1 MTPTGRLGC
10 SSVSGTRYNGNEAG
24 GTPAIF
30 NGAVYGVNWS
40 SRQWSSAASPDSL
53 NHSTGCGS
61 RASVGVSQA
70 SKSFM
75 LVSTSRHAD
84 SKYPI
89 ARESSIPEVL
99 RPRSRQYRVLRR
111 KDSSASWGSST
122 DATPVDHTE
131 LNWGSNSGGNGLS
144 TSTTSWPSYSS
155 KYEACSHAATD
166 SAEASIP
173 SKYGRDQRAMR
184 MRLCSRAAH

>member
-10 SSVSGTRYNGNEAG
+10 SSVSGTRYNGNEAA

-70 SKSFM
+70 SKSFI

-84 SKYPI
+84 SKNPI
-89 ARESSIPEVL
+89 ARVSALPDVL
-99 RPRSRQYRVLRR
+99 RPRTRQLRVWRSYDL
-111 KDSSASWGSST
+111 SST
-122 DATPVDHTE
+122 VGISLDA
-131 LNWGSNSGGNGLS
+131 
-144 TSTTSWPSYSS
+144 
-155 KYEACSHAATD
+155 
-166 SAEASIP
+166 
-173 SKYGRDQRAMR
+173 
-184 MRLCSRAAH
+184 